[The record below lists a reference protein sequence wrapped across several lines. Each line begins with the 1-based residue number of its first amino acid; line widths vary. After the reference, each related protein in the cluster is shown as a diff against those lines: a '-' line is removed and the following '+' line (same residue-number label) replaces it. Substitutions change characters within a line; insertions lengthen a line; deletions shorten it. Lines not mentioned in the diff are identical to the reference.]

1 MDEPTSL
8 VLREGITQL
17 PGEVSLLRGQDTW
30 VWKDEPTCLSLPPE
44 RRAWMK
50 AGQGEAACRRREPR
64 AGRWR
69 AKGEH
74 SRVME
79 GLGGG
84 GGGVG
89 KLNNLCISPKLLG
102 NPGEA

>member
-8 VLREGITQL
+8 VLREGITHL

-44 RRAWMK
+44 RRAWIK
-50 AGQGEAACRRREPR
+50 VGQGGAACRRREPQ

-79 GLGGG
+79 GLAGGCG
-84 GGGVG
+84 QA
-89 KLNNLCISPKLLG
+89 K
-102 NPGEA
+102 